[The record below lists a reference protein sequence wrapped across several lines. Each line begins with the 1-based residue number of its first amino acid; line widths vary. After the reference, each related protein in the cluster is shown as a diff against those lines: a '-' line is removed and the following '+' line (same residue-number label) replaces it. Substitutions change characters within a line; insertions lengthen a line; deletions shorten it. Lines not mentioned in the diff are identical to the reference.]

1 MAVLSITLALAAA
14 AAWGPDASD
23 PSVGASTKSTQPFP
37 PPEARLAPG
46 AKDAPEVM
54 DLLRQRRDVVKTELD
69 QARKLLGDPNFRAE
83 AWTALAERLLVAEC
97 DAAATPAERLAAYRA
112 FRDNLKQMEDRLKD
126 VAPPSHGQGYFEYGQ
141 KLWIRGRR
149 LQAEVSLLRNEAGGA
164 DSSSSGDEP
173 APVRQALAAWRDAVR
188 DWARMWL
195 DSRIVLIPAFAREIA
210 ATVLAAEVAAARDQ
224 AERIAAYRAYRDRLL
239 AVERDVKT
247 EVEKRRYNAFDYLRI
262 KEMRCDADV
271 VLGRLQAGDKSG
283 DKNTPEVAAA
293 LDEWRQTIDFE
304 ADIIRKRHEPAK
316 VPPEE
321 ELAVDES
328 LLREELAA
336 ATRPDHRLAA
346 YKKFLARLKEAE
358 SSLHARA
365 GDRPGGKEDAARV
378 SFSRA
383 AAELTLL
390 ELTRAP
396 GPDAATAA
404 KPLLREQRD
413 ALRAELRQR
422 LEEWTAGQGDF
433 QLLQESAGHLLLAEL
448 ATADTP
454 AERLAAYQAHAD
466 RMRAAESSSKALLEA
481 KKGADV
487 WLLWTRGARLEADV
501 WLLRAKRN
509 LAAAATGGLKAA
521 D

>member
-1 MAVLSITLALAAA
+1 MLLIRMTVALAVVATP
-14 AAWGPDASD
+14 GPAASD
-23 PSVGASTKSTQPFP
+23 SSVATDGRPGQPFP
-37 PPEARLAPG
+37 PAEARLAPG
-46 AKDAPEVM
+46 AKDSPEVM
-54 DLLRQRRDVVKTELD
+54 QLLRERRDVVKNELD
-69 QARKLLGDPNFRAE
+69 HARKLLGDPNFRAE

-97 DAAATPAERLAAYRA
+97 DAAETPAERAAAYRS
-112 FRDNLKQMEDRLKD
+112 FRDNLKQLEDRLKD
-126 VAPPSHGQGYFEYGQ
+126 VAPPSRGQGYFEYGQ

-149 LQAEVSLLRNEAGGA
+149 LQAEVSLLRNELAAGDA
-164 DSSSSGDEP
+164 AAAAEEP
-173 APVRQALAAWRDAVR
+173 APVRQALLAWRDAVR
-188 DWARMWL
+188 QWAQMWL

-210 ATVLAAEVAAARDQ
+210 ATVLAAELGAATDR
-224 AERIAAYRAYRDRLL
+224 AERTAAYRAYRDRLL

-271 VLGRLQAGDKSG
+271 ALGRLQAGDK
-283 DKNTPEVAAA
+283 NTPAVAAV
-293 LDEWRQTIDFE
+293 LDEWRQTIGFE

-316 VPPEE
+316 VPAEE
-321 ELAVDES
+321 ELVVDDS

-336 ATRPDHRLAA
+336 ATKPEERIAA

-358 SSLHARA
+358 ASLRARA

-390 ELTRAP
+390 ELTSSRSA
-396 GPDAATAA
+396 GVAAQA
-404 KPLLREQRD
+404 KPLLTEQRD
-413 ALRAELRQR
+413 ALRAELQQR
-422 LEEWTAGQGDF
+422 AGEWAAGQGDF

-454 AERLAAYQAHAD
+454 AERLAAYQSHAD
-466 RMRAAESSSKALLEA
+466 QMRRAEANCRSHLEA
-481 KKGADV
+481 KKGNEV
-487 WLLWTRGARLEADV
+487 WLLWTRGARLEAEV

-509 LAAAATGGLKAA
+509 LASAAAKGGAKVAE
-521 D
+521 